1 MQLHEKGN
9 FLRMMTVGGYGLYVT
24 NIFDFQANSEE
35 RGFAFGI
42 RVLGQ
47 IKDPIEQERLTSA
60 FALER

>member
-9 FLRMMTVGGYGLYVT
+9 FLRMMTAGGYGLT